1 MMRDGLIFHLL
12 DFFELLDVIQA
23 AFQRGIKILSGE
35 LRKVLFIY
43 FGNSLLSEHITGLF
57 NKTQMLI
64 DQIEQRIDPRW
75 NGYGASAHGKIDI
88 GGTAL
93 RRNQLLAAAFIP
105 CVGAKWMVAFADHTL
120 KVFFLCCAAHTAPS
134 ITLGAPNVHIRQ
146 R

>member
-1 MMRDGLIFHLL
+1 MMRDGFIFHLL
-12 DFFELLDVIQA
+12 DFFEFCYVFKATLQCSVKVRTRICLEIEFIHLGD
-23 AFQRGIKILSGE
+23 AFVTHQRFG
-35 LRKVLFIY
+35 KVNIA
-43 FGNSLLSEHITGLF
+43 
-57 NKTQMLI
+57 QMLI

-88 GGTAL
+88 GGTTL

-105 CVGAKWMVAFADHTL
+105 CVGTKWMVAFADHAL